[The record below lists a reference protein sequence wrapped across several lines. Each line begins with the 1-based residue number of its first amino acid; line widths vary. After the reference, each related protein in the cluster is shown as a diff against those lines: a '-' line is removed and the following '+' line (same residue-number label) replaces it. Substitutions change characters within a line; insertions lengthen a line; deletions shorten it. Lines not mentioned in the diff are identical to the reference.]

1 MKKKKFQEEESGIE
15 KYGINVESLKASA
28 AALGE
33 ATVGRKCNLRT
44 AFELE
49 VRQAVCVQ
57 DFLYCQEARHVTV
70 WARAKT
76 RTRGLEG
83 NDIQKRV
90 SSYFRQIGEKPPTA
104 MHLIWVR

>member
-1 MKKKKFQEEESGIE
+1 MRKFQKEEESGIK
-15 KYGINVESLKASA
+15 KYNINVESLKASA

-49 VRQAVCVQ
+49 VRQAVGVQ
-57 DFLYCQEARHVTV
+57 DFLYCREARHVTV
-70 WARAKT
+70 WAKAKT
-76 RTRGLEG
+76 HTRGLEG

-90 SSYFRQIGEKPPTA
+90 SNYFRQIGEKPPTA
-104 MHLIWVR
+104 MQLIWVR